1 MQSNL
6 SLSIATTTSGMIG
19 GVSKAV
25 SEQLTIASISTQ
37 GIIDVAFYAVISA
50 TVGYFVKIAF
60 DSAMRKLKSKKQ
72 SK

>member
-1 MQSNL
+1 MQGNVSL
-6 SLSIATTTSGMIG
+6 SLATTTSGMIG

-25 SEQLTIASISTQ
+25 SEHLTIASISAQ

-50 TVGYFVKIAF
+50 SVGYLVKIAF
-60 DSAMRKLKSKKQ
+60 DSAVKRLKSKKQ